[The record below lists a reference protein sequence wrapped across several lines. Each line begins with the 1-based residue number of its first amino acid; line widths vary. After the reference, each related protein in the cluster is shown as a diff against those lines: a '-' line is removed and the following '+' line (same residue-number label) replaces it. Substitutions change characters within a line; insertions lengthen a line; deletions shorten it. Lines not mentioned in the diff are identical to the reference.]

1 MKCVTV
7 AGPPSS
13 GKTAVLL
20 RAAAILAGRGQ
31 RLGVVKFD
39 CLASRDKEAFAAAG
53 VPVVVGLSGAL
64 CPDHFYVCNAAD
76 AHAWGE
82 RQGLSIMAVESAGL
96 CNRCA
101 PHIEGVLAVCVVD
114 NLSGVDTPAKI
125 GPMLRLADVVAVTKG
140 DVVSQAEREVFAFR
154 VRRVNP
160 RATVLFVSGLTGQ
173 GADALAHI
181 LAGAPETPTLDGANL
196 RFTMPAAVCS
206 YCLGQRRVGVDHQ
219 MGNVRKMDFGEV
231 AP

>member
-7 AGPPSS
+7 AGPPAS
-13 GKTAVLL
+13 GKTSVLL
-20 RAAAILAGRGQ
+20 KTASILAGRGLS
-31 RLGVVKFD
+31 LGVVKFD
-39 CLASRDKEAFAAAG
+39 CLGSRDKEAYARAG
-53 VPVVVGLSGAL
+53 IPAVQGLSGAL

-76 AHAWGE
+76 AHAWGL
-82 RQGLSIMAVESAGL
+82 RKGVSILAVESAGL

-101 PHIEGVLAVCVVD
+101 PHLEGVLAVCVVD
-114 NLSGVDTPAKI
+114 ALSGIDTPAKI

-173 GADALAHI
+173 GADALAHV
-181 LAGAPETPTLDGANL
+181 LAAAPETPTLDGASL

-206 YCLGQRRVGVDHQ
+206 YCLGQRRVGADHQ
-219 MGNVRKMDFGEV
+219 MGNVRKMDFAEV

>member
-13 GKTAVLL
+13 GKTSVLL
-20 RAAAILAGRGQ
+20 KIAGILAGHGLS
-31 RLGVVKFD
+31 LGVVKFD
-39 CLASRDKEAFAAAG
+39 CLASRDREAFEKAG
-53 VPVVVGLSGAL
+53 IPVVVGLSGAL

-76 AHAWGE
+76 AFDW
-82 RQGLSIMAVESAGL
+82 GLSRGVSVLAIESAGL

-101 PHIEGVLAVCVVD
+101 PHLEEALAVCVVD
-114 NLSGVDTPAKI
+114 NLSGIDTPAKI

-154 VRRVNP
+154 VRRANP

-173 GADALAHI
+173 GADALAHCV
-181 LAGAPETPTLDGANL
+181 AGAPETGTLRGATL

-206 YCLGQRRVGVDHQ
+206 YCLGQRRVGEDHQ
-219 MGNVRKMDFGEV
+219 MGNVRKMDFQG
-231 AP
+231 AAS

>member
-1 MKCVTV
+1 MKCITV

-13 GKTAVLL
+13 GKTSVLL
-20 RAAAILAGRGQ
+20 RVAGILAGKGE

-39 CLASRDKEAFAAAG
+39 CLSSRDKELFGQAG
-53 VPVVVGLSGAL
+53 IPAVVGLSGAL
-64 CPDHFYVCNAAD
+64 CPDHFFVCNAAD
-76 AHAWGE
+76 AYAWG
-82 RQGLSIMAVESAGL
+82 RRRDLSVLAIESAGL

-101 PHIEGVLAVCVVD
+101 PHLEGVLAVCVVD
-114 NLSGVDTPAKI
+114 NLAGIDTPAKI

-140 DVVSQAEREVFAFR
+140 DVVSQAEREVFAFH

-173 GADALAHI
+173 GADALA
-181 LAGAPETPTLDGANL
+181 LCVQGAPATASLDGASL

-206 YCLGQRRVGVDHQ
+206 YCLGQRRVGTDHQ

-231 AP
+231 PA